1 VPVQDRCFRGVDKN
15 WYSRRNLAKFIQLSE
30 SGGPNSY
37 LSAIEEMQFW
47 NCFTAKGS
55 ISWHKIQ
62 VKWR

>member
-1 VPVQDRCFRGVDKN
+1 LNAAAGVDKN

-47 NCFTAKGS
+47 NCFTGKPVLCDLVLFEFILGAL
-55 ISWHKIQ
+55 
-62 VKWR
+62 